1 LHQECLLILIL
12 LIQVISIEIHIN
24 LYRTTKFMK
33 FAPKFKLQSLYHGKH
48 LVPPV
53 HGILLRLMTPFFM
66 DQVEALII

>member
-1 LHQECLLILIL
+1 
-12 LIQVISIEIHIN
+12 
-24 LYRTTKFMK
+24 MK